1 MAYTLSQCVWFD
13 LETTGL
19 NPHKCQMTQICAVH
33 NDKVFMRFVTPNCP
47 IDPKA
52 SEITSIYYDKDTNV
66 MTHRDQPVQH
76 VSTELILQGLLDFLS
91 TIDSP
96 VLVAHN
102 GKYFDFIILYR
113 AVMSYNMLSTFKGSF
128 DKFMDSLPLSRAVLS
143 YYPSHKLN
151 RIYKRMFKEEF
162 PAHDAAEDAKAL
174 GRIVKGIY
182 ERSDMLEL
190 YYCSF
195 NWATVMNTTF
205 PKYQ

>member
-1 MAYTLSQCVWFD
+1 
-13 LETTGL
+13 
-19 NPHKCQMTQICAVH
+19 
-33 NDKVFMRFVTPNCP
+33 
-47 IDPKA
+47 
-52 SEITSIYYDKDTNV
+52 

-76 VSTELILQGLLDFLS
+76 FSTELILQGLLDFLS

-102 GKYFDFIILYR
+102 GKYFDFIILYK

-162 PAHDAAEDAKAL
+162 PAHDTAEDAKAL

-182 ERSDMLEL
+182 KRSDMLEL
-190 YYCSF
+190 
-195 NWATVMNTTF
+195 
-205 PKYQ
+205 

>member
-1 MAYTLSQCVWFD
+1 
-13 LETTGL
+13 
-19 NPHKCQMTQICAVH
+19 
-33 NDKVFMRFVTPNCP
+33 
-47 IDPKA
+47 
-52 SEITSIYYDKDTNV
+52 
-66 MTHRDQPVQH
+66 
-76 VSTELILQGLLDFLS
+76 
-91 TIDSP
+91 
-96 VLVAHN
+96 
-102 GKYFDFIILYR
+102 
-113 AVMSYNMLSTFKGSF
+113 MSYNMLSTFKGSF

-151 RIYKRMFKEEF
+151 RLYKRMFKEEF

-195 NWATVMNTTF
+195 NWTTVMNTTF